1 MLINLHI
8 QNLAIIDVIDIDF
21 KKGLTVITGETGAG
35 KSLIIDAIELLAGG
49 RSSSTLVRTNA
60 AKAIIEGTFEDVDE
74 RIYSM
79 LREAEI
85 DIDDDLMV
93 LRRDIYANGKSVFRI
108 NGELISLSLA
118 ETVCNY
124 LIDIHLQND
133 TLRLFNAKN
142 YLSFIDNDDIK
153 QTLNEYR
160 NLLNEYLELM
170 KERNDLINQRVQ
182 INQNYDFLM
191 YQLNELTK
199 AKLKV
204 GELENL
210 EEELKILNNYE
221 NIFQFLS
228 NIKVLIDDNN
238 ITENLYSVLDNIK
251 KLKNFNPKYLEY
263 NEQVENAYYNLLDL
277 EEMINNELLYSE
289 FDQNRFNE
297 INERI
302 SEIKYLSKKYHL
314 GISELIEKQ
323 QTLQNE
329 INNFENYNVNL
340 EDLENKIRNKF
351 GQIKELAEIISKK
364 RINEAKKLKENI
376 LSTLKD
382 LMLVN
387 VKLEFVFS
395 QNQIESYLDYQ
406 KFNKNGIDNLEILI
420 SFNPG
425 ETLKPLAKIASGGE
439 TSRVMLAIK
448 MHLFINSG
456 VSTVIFDEIDT
467 GVSGAVA
474 SSIAKKLKL
483 MSDNMQVFAITHLP
497 LVASVADQ
505 HLNVTKLSDGESTTT
520 IVNELTFDE
529 RVDVLSSMIDPN
541 DQSGKTKDVAKSLLL
556 NKNV

>member
-85 DIDDDLMV
+85 NIDDDLMV

-160 NLLNEYLELM
+160 NLLNEYLKLM
-170 KERNDLINQRVQ
+170 KERNDLIKQRVQ

-228 NIKVLIDDNN
+228 NIKVLIEDNN

-251 KLKNFNPKYLEY
+251 KLKNLNPKYLEY

-277 EEMINNELLYSE
+277 EKMINNELLHSE

-323 QTLQNE
+323 QILQNE
-329 INNFENYNVNL
+329 INNFENYDVNL

-364 RINEAKKLKENI
+364 RINEAKILKENI

-387 VKLEFVFS
+387 VKLEFIFS

-483 MSDNMQVFAITHLP
+483 MSNNMQVFAITHLP
-497 LVASVADQ
+497 LVASAADQ